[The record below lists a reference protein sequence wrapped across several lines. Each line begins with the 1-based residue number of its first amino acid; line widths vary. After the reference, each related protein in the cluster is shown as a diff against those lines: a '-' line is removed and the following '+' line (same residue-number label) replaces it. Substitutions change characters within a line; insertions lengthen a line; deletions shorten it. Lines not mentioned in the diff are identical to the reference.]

1 MKTRILTGWLL
12 VAAVAVQART
22 TELSIGE
29 CRTLA
34 IQNNKELR
42 MADEREQAAC
52 HRRKAAFTNYLPR
65 ISAAGAYLHTS
76 DELSLLSDEQKNTLG
91 RLGTNASGQLQGI
104 LQQYPSLGEQ
114 FGPVAGSLA
123 GGLDAF
129 GTSLVDGLR
138 TDTRNMTVA
147 SVMLTQPVYMGGKI
161 AAYDKITRFAEQIA
175 RSCKR

>member
-1 MKTRILTGWLL
+1 MHEYENTNLDGMAL

-114 FGPVAGSLA
+114 FGPVAVRLPEVSTLSGRVWSMVCVPIR
-123 GGLDAF
+123 
-129 GTSLVDGLR
+129 GT
-138 TDTRNMTVA
+138 
-147 SVMLTQPVYMGGKI
+147 
-161 AAYDKITRFAEQIA
+161 
-175 RSCKR
+175 